1 MKIAIMSDIHGNM
14 EAIESVLD
22 DINNHH
28 ITKLFI
34 CGDIAMAGPE
44 PDRTTDFVQK
54 LKDKFEVAIIQGN
67 TDEMI
72 AKYTGLP
79 DDKYLPPNEIMAE
92 ALKYA
97 QSVLSDEQKKFLANL
112 PVEYSENIEGIS
124 IKLVHGSPR
133 KNNED
138 ILPDTSPD
146 KVGEMIKDTSEDL
159 IFCGHTHLPAV
170 FVCGRQTVINVGS
183 VGRPFTEEP
192 KASYV
197 ILNIEN
203 SNFSITH
210 RQIKYDITTASE
222 KLAVQDFTGADKLAG
237 MLVQATSRYPS

>member
-1 MKIAIMSDIHGNM
+1 MKIAVMSDIHGNM
-14 EAIESVLD
+14 EALEAVLEDIE
-22 DINNHH
+22 NNE

-44 PDRTTDFVQK
+44 PARTTDFCRTLQ
-54 LKDKFEVAIIQGN
+54 DKFEVAVIQGN

-72 AKYTGLP
+72 AKYSGQP
-79 DDKYLPPNEIMAE
+79 NDKYLPPNEIMAE

-97 QSVLSDEQKKFLANL
+97 QNVLSNEQKSFLANL
-112 PVEYSENIEGIS
+112 PVEYTEKVGGIS

-138 ILPDTSPD
+138 ILPNASPD
-146 KVGEMIKDTSEDL
+146 KVAEMIKDTSEDL

-170 FVCGRQTVINVGS
+170 FICGSQTVINVGS

-197 ILNIEN
+197 ILDVEN
-203 SNFSITH
+203 ANFSITH

-222 KLAVQDFTGADKLAG
+222 KLAVQDFNGADKLAG